1 MKDKKGKVKK
11 KFRRRRKSPISLK
24 IERDNKMNKRKYT
37 RKYLRLR
44 NFILLRDNY
53 TCQFWNCE
61 RPTGVKLSVHHI
73 VKFASSKLL
82 RQNKFNLVAICNTC
96 AREHINGREKKFEA
110 RFKSIARRNYVIYKR
125 DKKTK
130 DEILEERKKYQQLP
144 DGFVGYKYKSDDDIT
159 AEKKEEYYLRKTWRL
174 IKFRTQNKTSNSYK
188 NYGARGIKMYGAWIE
203 DYEAFSKYI
212 LDTLGERPEDA
223 SIDRIDNDKGYEPG
237 NIRWATASE
246 QGQNRR
252 TTVLDEEMVAVILI
266 LFYKCKFR
274 HTDIVNKLNLPNRT
288 LSSSVVLGKT
298 WTNIS
303 YKYISIINNQEV
315 VDRIKEKVEN
325 GKNKNNS

>member
-1 MKDKKGKVKK
+1 MGLLIMIRRKRKG
-11 KFRRRRKSPISLK
+11 RRRKSGVALK
-24 IERDNKMNKRKYT
+24 IEADNKRNKRKYS

-53 TCQFWNCE
+53 TCQFWKCE
-61 RPTGVKLSVHHI
+61 RPTGVKLQIHHI
-73 VKFASSKLL
+73 VKFCESKAL

-130 DEILEERKKYQQLP
+130 EQILEERKQYQQLP
-144 DGFVGYKYKSDDDIT
+144 EGFSEYKYKTDEDIT
-159 AEKKEEYYLRKTWRL
+159 TEKKEEYYLRKTWRL

-188 NYGARGIKMYGAWIE
+188 NYGARGIKMFGPWIE
-203 DYEAFSKYI
+203 DYGAFSKYV
-212 LDTLGERPEDA
+212 LETLGDRPEEA
-223 SIDRIDNDKGYEPG
+223 SIDRIDNDGGYEPG

-252 TTVLDEEMVAVILI
+252 TTLLDEEMVAVILI
-266 LFYKCKFR
+266 LFYKYKFKISMILDKMNIFSR
-274 HTDIVNKLNLPNRT
+274 SAV
-288 LSSSVVLGKT
+288 SGVVKCKT
-298 WTNIS
+298 WCNIS
-303 YKYISIINNQEV
+303 TRYKSIITDEKA
-315 VDRIKEKVEN
+315 IKFIEEWEI
-325 GKNKNNS
+325 KNAKKI